1 MRPRFIMAFLA
12 LYLIAG
18 YVLEQMG
25 ESNSLLFFK
34 SHGSEFFTFQSE
46 WCLLRLVGN
55 TQRFIF
61 YLFLLPMH
69 YCLGLIALWGLTHL
83 ILLALH
89 RLHLQAKQRYP
100 KEIDF

>member
-25 ESNSLLFFK
+25 ESNSLVFFK
-34 SHGSEFFTFQSE
+34 SRGSDFFTFQSE
-46 WCLLRLVGN
+46 WRVLRLMGN

-61 YLFLLPMH
+61 YLLLWPMH
-69 YCLGLIALWGLTHL
+69 YCMGLIALWGLIHL